1 MSDNADFILKN
12 VEYDKDVVTGDDCSD
27 KATYTFQAPEFDF
40 TFILH
45 GLVFTE
51 YDDPDE
57 NNMVKVRFDYDSVQC
72 IDDTGQNRSIDVLLV
87 NHIIELFCQS
97 LLWKAIETASQ
108 GTLNQD
114 GNEWTPSLC
123 VTYPQPR
130 LFF

>member
-45 GLVFTE
+45 GLIFTE

-114 GNEWTPSLC
+114 GNE
-123 VTYPQPR
+123 
-130 LFF
+130 